1 VMALLFAV
9 LVREINFKISGAA
22 STAKP

>member
-1 VMALLFAV
+1 MALLFAV